1 MISAD
6 HVEVHRISVL
16 AVDDHEVFADTLQ
29 AALEAV
35 PGIGPIAVAYT
46 AADAGALITRTTYDV
61 AIIDYV
67 LDDLPGAVLAKQV
80 RASSP
85 RTKVVMLSA
94 VESVDAVVDALV
106 AGASGWL
113 PKLIDVDYLV
123 RAIRGIHDGEMWIDP
138 ALLGKVMP
146 ALLQRFLSPPPDPF
160 EVLTSRER
168 EVLDCMVAGL
178 SRAEIAEQLAVSG
191 NTVRTHTQNLISKLG
206 AHSSLEVVTMALRTG
221 HYSG

>member
-1 MISAD
+1 
-6 HVEVHRISVL
+6 
-16 AVDDHEVFADTLQ
+16 
-29 AALEAV
+29 
-35 PGIGPIAVAYT
+35 
-46 AADAGALITRTTYDV
+46 
-61 AIIDYV
+61 
-67 LDDLPGAVLAKQV
+67 
-80 RASSP
+80 
-85 RTKVVMLSA
+85 
-94 VESVDAVVDALV
+94 
-106 AGASGWL
+106 
-113 PKLIDVDYLV
+113 
-123 RAIRGIHDGEMWIDP
+123 MWIDP

>member
-1 MISAD
+1 M
-6 HVEVHRISVL
+6 L